1 MPPKTQ
7 YDTATSRKT
16 VTRQEEGGGVRE
28 GGSHVLNN
36 TSTLKEIGH
45 FTPRNLEASL

>member
-1 MPPKTQ
+1 MPIRTQ

-28 GGSHVLNN
+28 EGVI
-36 TSTLKEIGH
+36 TSL
-45 FTPRNLEASL
+45 